1 MDVLIARG
9 LGVLEVGVECRGLV
23 VLCVG
28 GGGAPNCLTRLTNTS
43 RRRLGHLQWTREGCE
58 ARAAGILAE
67 SVRLWTVDC
76 GLRVCCRGA
85 AELRARC
92 GDLDGD

>member
-9 LGVLEVGVECRGLV
+9 LGVLGVGVECRGLV
-23 VLCVG
+23 VLRVG
-28 GGGAPNCLTRLTNTS
+28 GGGAPNCTTGLAS
-43 RRRLGHLQWTREGCE
+43 PADQHLAPTPRPPAMDTG
-58 ARAAGILAE
+58 GL
-67 SVRLWTVDC
+67 VRLWTVDC
-76 GLRVCCRGA
+76 GLSVCCRGA